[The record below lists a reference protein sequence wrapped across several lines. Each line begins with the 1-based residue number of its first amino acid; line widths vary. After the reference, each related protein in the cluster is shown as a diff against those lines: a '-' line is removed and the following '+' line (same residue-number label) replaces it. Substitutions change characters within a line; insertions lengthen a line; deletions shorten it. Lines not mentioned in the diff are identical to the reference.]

1 MPGFENEPLQDM
13 RPSSLL
19 AELYGTELP
28 GVFQLQG
35 QGLANSGLTAR
46 PPGSIDLGVGNYPPG
61 MCGSSAFD
69 DALRSLGE
77 DPATFMTNPTEDELL
92 AAISMLAPPQQ
103 QQETDGLLSS
113 SSGSAPIDMLQ
124 TFNFD
129 EYLQDF
135 GASVPAPAVGGSA
148 PPGMHSVTVTLS
160 VPQNSPVES
169 PPSESGASASPMASF
184 YTTTPSPV
192 SAIESSPPPQ
202 PQSKHQPYM
211 PPRGA
216 ANAAAR
222 RVGGSWKVPLAVSR
236 LASPIPSCTSSPKQ
250 AAV

>member
-19 AELYGTELP
+19 AELYGTEMP

-35 QGLANSGLTAR
+35 QGIATSGLTAR
-46 PPGSIDLGVGNYPPG
+46 PPGSIDLGVGSYPPG

-77 DPATFMTNPTEDELL
+77 DPATFMANPTEDELL
-92 AAISMLAPPQQ
+92 AAISMLAQPQ
-103 QQETDGLLSS
+103 QQETNELLSS
-113 SSGSAPIDMLQ
+113 SSSSAPIDVLQ
-124 TFNFD
+124 AFNFD

-135 GASVPAPAVGGSA
+135 GAAVPAPVIGGSA
-148 PPGMHSVTVTLS
+148 PPGTRSVTVSLTI
-160 VPQNSPVES
+160 PQNSPVES

-192 SAIESSPPPQ
+192 SAIEPSPPPQ
-202 PQSKHQPYM
+202 PQAKHQAYV